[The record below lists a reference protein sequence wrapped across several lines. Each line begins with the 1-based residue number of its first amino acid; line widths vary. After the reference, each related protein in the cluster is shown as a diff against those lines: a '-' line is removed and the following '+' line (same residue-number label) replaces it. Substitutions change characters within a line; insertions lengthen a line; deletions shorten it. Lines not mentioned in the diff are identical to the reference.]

1 LPLKIKAVPLYY
13 RGGAGPSAP
22 HLPFKKKV
30 IHIGQ
35 IVTLFIWLLKI
46 LLVSLCWCFI
56 LFYFLKKRQAVR
68 WSLYLCVLA
77 NDPIKIKNFFDINKL
92 FS

>member
-30 IHIGQ
+30 INIGQ
-35 IVTLFIWLLKI
+35 IVMVIICLFKI
-46 LLVSLCWCFI
+46 LFVSLLWCFI
-56 LFYFLKKRQAVR
+56 LFYFIHNKAGGALESIPVR
-68 WSLYLCVLA
+68 LS
-77 NDPIKIKNFFDINKL
+77 
-92 FS
+92 